1 MKAALA
7 LLFLFPGV
15 PCIFYGTEILTEG
28 GYDPDCRRCMDW
40 EKANPKGEYSDIYR
54 LIESLS
60 RLRREQNTAEGRIG
74 IYAESDVLVLKN
86 ETDEREIKL
95 FVNNTAGNQTVDS
108 CDV

>member
-1 MKAALA
+1 
-7 LLFLFPGV
+7 
-15 PCIFYGTEILTEG
+15 
-28 GYDPDCRRCMDW
+28 MDW

-86 ETDEREIKL
+86 ETDERKIKL

-108 CDV
+108 CDVSPYSFRITLNGGTVLYEQM